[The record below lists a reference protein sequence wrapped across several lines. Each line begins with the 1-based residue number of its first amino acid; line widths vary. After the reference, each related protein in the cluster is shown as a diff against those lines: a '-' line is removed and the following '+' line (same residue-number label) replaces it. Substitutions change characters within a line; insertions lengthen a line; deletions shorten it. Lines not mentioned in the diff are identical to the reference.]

1 MSKKIGKSDQA
12 SRVKQLIAGTNR
24 HYSNASQPLA
34 FGGVTY
40 TATALTALLQSFVD
54 LRQGVDDAAAAHRT
68 KVAAEAAQAPHL
80 RGVISAFVA
89 YVKATFGNSPD
100 DLADFGISPRKVR
113 TPQTAEQKAA
123 AVAKRAGTRAA
134 RHTMGANQK
143 KAVKGGPVTVT
154 ITSTPVSA
162 AKPAVSSSSSPSA
175 PTAPPAAP
183 APAGGAAGTAPAGG
197 STQHA

>member
-1 MSKKIGKSDQA
+1 MSKRIGKSDQA
-12 SRVKQLIAGTNR
+12 SRVKQLIAGTNK

-34 FGGVTY
+34 FGGATY

-54 LRQGVDDAAAAHRT
+54 LRQAVDDAAAAHRT

-100 DLADFGISPRKVR
+100 ALGDFGISPRKAR
-113 TPQTAEQKAA
+113 APQTAEQKAA

-143 KAVKGGPVTVT
+143 KTIKGGPVTVT
-154 ITSTPVSA
+154 ITSTSVSA
-162 AKPAVSSSSSPSA
+162 AKLAVPTSPSA
-175 PTAPPAAP
+175 PTAPPATP
-183 APAGGAAGTAPAGG
+183 AAAAVAGTAPPGG
-197 STQHA
+197 STPHA

>member
-12 SRVKQLIAGTNR
+12 SRVKQLITGTNK
-24 HYSNASQPLA
+24 HYANASQPLA
-34 FGGVTY
+34 FGGATY
-40 TATALTALLQSFVD
+40 TVTALTALLQSFVD
-54 LRQGVDDAAAAHRT
+54 LRQAVDDAAAAHRT

-100 DLADFGISPRKVR
+100 ALADFGISPRKAR

-134 RHTMGANQK
+134 RHTMGATQK

-162 AKPAVSSSSSPSA
+162 PTPAASSPSA
-175 PTAPPAAP
+175 PTASPAAP
-183 APAGGAAGTAPAGG
+183 APAGGAASGG
-197 STQHA
+197 SAQHA

>member
-1 MSKKIGKSDQA
+1 MSKRIGKSDQA
-12 SRVKQLIAGTNR
+12 SRVKQLIAGTNK

-34 FGGVTY
+34 FGGATY

-54 LRQGVDDAAAAHRT
+54 LRQAVDDAAAAHRT

-100 DLADFGISPRKVR
+100 DLADFGILPRKAT
-113 TPQTAEQKAA
+113 TPQTAGQKAA

-143 KAVKGGPVTVT
+143 KTIKGGPVTVT
-154 ITSTPVSA
+154 ITSTPVSDA
-162 AKPAVSSSSSPSA
+162 THAVSSSSSA
-175 PTAPPAAP
+175 PIAPPAAP

-197 STQHA
+197 STQRA

>member
-12 SRVKQLIAGTNR
+12 SRVKQLIAGTNK
-24 HYSNASQPLA
+24 HYANASQPLA
-34 FGGVTY
+34 FGGATY
-40 TATALTALLQSFVD
+40 TVTALTALLQSFVD
-54 LRQGVDDAAAAHRT
+54 LRQAVDDAAAAHRS

-100 DLADFGISPRKVR
+100 ALADFGISPRKAR

-154 ITSTPVSA
+154 ISTTPVSA
-162 AKPAVSSSSSPSA
+162 PTPAAPSSQPAA
-175 PTAPPAAP
+175 PTASPAAP
-183 APAGGAAGTAPAGG
+183 APAGGAAGGG

>member
-12 SRVKQLIAGTNR
+12 SRVKQLIAGTNK
-24 HYSNASQPLA
+24 HYANASQPLA
-34 FGGVTY
+34 FGGATY
-40 TATALTALLQSFVD
+40 TVTALTALLQSFVD
-54 LRQGVDDAAAAHRT
+54 LRQAVDDAAAAHRT

-100 DLADFGISPRKVR
+100 ALADFGISPRKAR

-162 AKPAVSSSSSPSA
+162 PTSAVPSSQPAA
-175 PTAPPAAP
+175 PTASPAAP
-183 APAGGAAGTAPAGG
+183 APAGGSGGG

>member
-12 SRVKQLIAGTNR
+12 SRVKQLITGTNK
-24 HYSNASQPLA
+24 HYANASQPLA
-34 FGGVTY
+34 FGGATY
-40 TATALTALLQSFVD
+40 TVTALTALLQSFVD
-54 LRQGVDDAAAAHRT
+54 LRQAVDDAAAAHRT

-100 DLADFGISPRKVR
+100 ALADFGISPRKAR

-123 AVAKRAGTRAA
+123 AVAKGAGTRAA
-134 RHTMGANQK
+134 RHTMGAIQK
-143 KAVKGGPVTVT
+143 KAIKGGPVTVT

-162 AKPAVSSSSSPSA
+162 PTPAASSPSA
-175 PTAPPAAP
+175 PTASPAAP

>member
-12 SRVKQLIAGTNR
+12 SRVKQLITGTNK
-24 HYSNASQPLA
+24 HYANASQPLA
-34 FGGVTY
+34 FGGATY
-40 TATALTALLQSFVD
+40 TVTALTALLQSFVD
-54 LRQGVDDAAAAHRT
+54 LRQAVDDAAAAHRT

-100 DLADFGISPRKVR
+100 ALADFGISPRKAR

-123 AVAKRAGTRAA
+123 AVAKGAGTRAA
-134 RHTMGANQK
+134 RHTMGAIQK
-143 KAVKGGPVTVT
+143 KAIKGGPVTVT

-162 AKPAVSSSSSPSA
+162 PTPAAASSPSA
-175 PTAPPAAP
+175 PTASPAAP
-183 APAGGAAGTAPAGG
+183 APAGGAASGG
-197 STQHA
+197 SAQHA